1 MARPRLLLNR
11 IPPRSHH
18 ERDET
23 RVAGHHAR
31 GDGGRLGPDRTRAV
45 GAPGKAARAPASC
58 RPGWACSSTPCAISS
73 KTLDATLGAIKA
85 AGFDEVETLRP
96 ILADLPPLL
105 KKHGLTAPS
114 GHFDAALVLD
124 VGEVSRRG
132 LPPDY
137 TFETAVAQ
145 AKAVDMK
152 YFVVA
157 YLMGEDRKSIDDYK
171 RHADKMNEA
180 GRRCKAAGLQFAY
193 HHHSFEF
200 VKYGAET
207 GWDIL
212 VSRLDSDLVAL
223 EVDVFWL
230 AAAGL
235 DPAATIT
242 RLGPR
247 VKLVHLKDRAAGP
260 PELDESKVAKTAF
273 KEVGSGTL
281 DFPRILRACKDV
293 GVAALLRRAGSGARR
308 SARQPEAER
317 HLPALAEGVS
327 ELRTAA
333 SGRRSSHR
341 FSMTSATRRLR
352 ARPSGLS
359 CPSARRFGS
368 SGRSLP

>member
-1 MARPRLLLNR
+1 
-11 IPPRSHH
+11 
-18 ERDET
+18 
-23 RVAGHHAR
+23 
-31 GDGGRLGPDRTRAV
+31 
-45 GAPGKAARAPASC
+45 
-58 RPGWACSSTPCAISS
+58 
-73 KTLDATLGAIKA
+73 
-85 AGFDEVETLRP
+85 
-96 ILADLPPLL
+96 
-105 KKHGLTAPS
+105 
-114 GHFDAALVLD
+114 
-124 VGEVSRRG
+124 
-132 LPPDY
+132 
-137 TFETAVAQ
+137 
-145 AKAVDMK
+145 
-152 YFVVA
+152 
-157 YLMGEDRKSIDDYK
+157 
-171 RHADKMNEA
+171 MNEA
-180 GRRCKAAGLQFAY
+180 GRRCQAAGLQFAY

-281 DFPRILRACKDV
+281 DFPAILRACKDV

-317 HLPALAEGVS
+317 QLPAFPEVVG
-327 ELRTAA
+327 
-333 SGRRSSHR
+333 
-341 FSMTSATRRLR
+341 R
-352 ARPSGLS
+352 ARQLPTSNFQL
-359 CPSARRFGS
+359 PTLAARLASWELGA
-368 SGRSLP
+368 RSVTDSR